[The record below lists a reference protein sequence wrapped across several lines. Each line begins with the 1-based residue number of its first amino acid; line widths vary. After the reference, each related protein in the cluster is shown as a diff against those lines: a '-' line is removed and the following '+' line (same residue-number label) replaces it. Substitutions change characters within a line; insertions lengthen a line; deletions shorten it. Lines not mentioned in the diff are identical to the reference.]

1 MSDRMAELK
10 TLRSKAADLRR
21 ELDGIERRITVL
33 DPSAKPRRLTDKYIR
48 NVQRP
53 GMHCDNEN
61 GLMLRVVRS
70 AKHGTVSKQWVQRLQ
85 INGKRTDRGLGGYPV
100 VSLRE
105 AREIAFQNKVTARAG
120 KAIAARVI
128 APKAPSFAEASD
140 AVLRLKAV
148 GWKGGLAGARA
159 EQWQQTVRDYVIPTM
174 GTLTVAEIT
183 AQHVRKS
190 LEPIWLTKHATANA
204 IRSRIGAVMDWA
216 IASGHRTDNPAG
228 KAILHALPKVNGHG
242 KTEHREALHHRN
254 VADAIR
260 TFRDSKSGD
269 SLKQLFEFLVLTA
282 VRESEAIGTR
292 WNEIDLDSKTWTI
305 PPERTKK
312 EREHRV
318 PLSDGAIAV
327 LLEARATSS
336 SSEIAFV
343 SRIGGPYSRG
353 TIVKALRDR
362 GIKSTTHGFRSSF
375 RDWAAECA
383 DASREVAEA
392 CLAHVSG
399 SATERAYFRSD
410 LLDKRRVL
418 MQAWADYLSGKAI
431 RR

>member
-105 AREIAFQNKVTARAG
+105 ARELAFQNKVTARAAKTIG
-120 KAIAARVI
+120 SRAI
-128 APKAPSFAEASD
+128 APKAPSFAESAD
-140 AVLRLKAV
+140 AVLRLKAA

-159 EQWQQTVRDYVIPTM
+159 EQWRQTVRDYVIPTM
-174 GTLTVAEIT
+174 GTLSVAEIT
-183 AQHVRKS
+183 AQHVRKA
-190 LEPIWLTKHATANA
+190 LEPIWLTKHATAA
-204 IRSRIGAVMDWA
+204 SLRSRIAAVMDWA
-216 IASGHRTDNPAG
+216 IASGHRADNPAG
-228 KAILHALPKVNGHG
+228 KAILNTLPRINGNVR
-242 KTEHREALHHRN
+242 TEHREALHHSD
-254 VADAIR
+254 VADAIL

-282 VRESEAIGTR
+282 VRETEALGTR
-292 WNEIDLDSKTWTI
+292 WNEIDLESKTWTV
-305 PPERTKK
+305 PAERTKK

-318 PLSDGAIAV
+318 PLSDRAIAI
-327 LLEARATSS
+327 LLEARGASA

-343 SRIGGPYSRG
+343 SRTGGPFRRG

-375 RDWAAECA
+375 RDWAAECT
-383 DASREVAEA
+383 DSPREVAEA
-392 CLAHVSG
+392 CLAHVTGNS
-399 SATERAYFRSD
+399 TERAYFRSD
-410 LLDKRRVL
+410 LLEKRRNL
-418 MQAWADYLSGKAI
+418 MQAWANYLAE
-431 RR
+431 